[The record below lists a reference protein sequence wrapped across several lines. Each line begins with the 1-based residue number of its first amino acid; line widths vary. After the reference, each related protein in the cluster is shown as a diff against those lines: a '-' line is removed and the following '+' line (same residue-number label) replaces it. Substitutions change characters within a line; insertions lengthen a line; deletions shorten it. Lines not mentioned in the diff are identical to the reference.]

1 MFEISLKKSS
11 VYENEFLLLCYRVV
25 PLQLSLFAELTGEH
39 LPERIEN
46 VPRNVDERS
55 VYVRWGKRRRRKN
68 RRKKERKEEDGK
80 KRPLVHPCSATD
92 LRPCHS
98 PSPPRFFSSPA
109 ISLNS
114 SSLLSSSSWPAPAL
128 TISRIDAVARSSGSS
143 SYR

>member
-55 VYVRWGKRRRRKN
+55 VYVRWGKRRKRKN
-68 RRKKERKEEDGK
+68 RRKKERK

-114 SSLLSSSSWPAPAL
+114 SSLLSSSSWSAPAL
-128 TISRIDAVARSSGSS
+128 TISRIDAVARSSGLS

>member
-11 VYENEFLLLCYRVV
+11 VYENEFLCYRVV

-55 VYVRWGKRRRRKN
+55 VYVRWGKRRKRKN
-68 RRKKERKEEDGK
+68 RRKKERK